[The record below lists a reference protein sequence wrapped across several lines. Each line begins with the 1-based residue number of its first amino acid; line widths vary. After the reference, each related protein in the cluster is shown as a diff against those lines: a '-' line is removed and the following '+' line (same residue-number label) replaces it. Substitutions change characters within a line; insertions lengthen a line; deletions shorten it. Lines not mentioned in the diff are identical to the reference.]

1 MLVKI
6 EKCADGVHTNATITR
21 ESGLPLARAIVAIAT
36 GHNTEAVKLLL
47 PIRSRTN
54 RIGGSYEQRDLV

>member
-1 MLVKI
+1 MLVKL

-36 GHNTEAVKLLL
+36 GHNAEAVELLL
-47 PIRSRTN
+47 PNRSRMN
-54 RIGGSYEQRDLV
+54 RIGGSYTQRDLV

>member
-1 MLVKI
+1 MLVKL

-21 ESGLPLARAIVAIAT
+21 ESGLPLARAVVAIAA
-36 GHNTEAVKLLL
+36 GHNAEAVELLL

-54 RIGGSYEQRDLV
+54 RTGGSDAQRDLV